1 MMGIIVWVWTAL
13 ILSGYIAYFAG
24 DIATVMK
31 YDIEVA
37 QGKIFNWADVV
48 SIILGV
54 VSGHYWL
61 ALLVP
66 LSSILMY
73 IRTRKKLGLS

>member
-13 ILSGYIAYFAG
+13 ILLGYIAYFAG
-24 DIATVMK
+24 DIATIIK
-31 YDIEVA
+31 YDTEVA

-73 IRTRKKLGLS
+73 RRTRKKLGLS

>member
-1 MMGIIVWVWTAL
+1 M
-13 ILSGYIAYFAG
+13 
-24 DIATVMK
+24 
-31 YDIEVA
+31 YDLEVY
-37 QGKIFNWADVV
+37 QGKVFNWADVV

-54 VSGHYWL
+54 ASGHYWL

-73 IRTRKKLGLS
+73 KRTRKKLGRPS

>member
-1 MMGIIVWVWTAL
+1 MDIVITIWTVL
-13 ILSGYIAYFAG
+13 TLLGYLAYFAG
-24 DIATVMK
+24 DKATVVM
-31 YDIEVA
+31 YDLEVY
-37 QGKIFNWADVV
+37 QGKVFNWADVV

-54 VSGHYWL
+54 ASGHYWL

-73 IRTRKKLGLS
+73 KRTRKKLGLS

>member
-1 MMGIIVWVWTAL
+1 MDIIVGIWTVL
-13 ILSGYIAYFAG
+13 TLLGYLAYFAG
-24 DIATVMK
+24 DKATVVM
-31 YDIEVA
+31 YDLEVY

-54 VSGHYWL
+54 ASGHYWL

-66 LSSILMY
+66 LSSIIMY
-73 IRTRKKLGLS
+73 KRTRKKLGLS